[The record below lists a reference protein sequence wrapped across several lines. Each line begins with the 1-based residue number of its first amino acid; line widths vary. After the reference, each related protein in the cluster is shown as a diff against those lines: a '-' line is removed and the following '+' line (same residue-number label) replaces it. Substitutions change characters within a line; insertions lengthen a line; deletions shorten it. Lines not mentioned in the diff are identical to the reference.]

1 MKILVFGGNGSIGKE
16 IAKQLS
22 SEHDVFIASHKDS
35 KDSLAKFET
44 DSFAGVLENGPYDG
58 VVWATG
64 KNINDNIGELSYH
77 QYQDI
82 LEANLN
88 FIVKTLSSLIQSK
101 SINNGASLVLIS
113 SIWQDFARNNKFS
126 YSVSKSALS
135 GMIKSLSV
143 DLGPRGIRVNSV
155 SPGVVL
161 NEMSKKNL
169 NNDQIMK
176 IQLETPLRQLVTEA
190 DVANAVAWL
199 ISPLSKSIT
208 GQNLI
213 VDGGWTISR
222 YV

>member
-16 IAKQLS
+16 ITKLLS
-22 SEHDVFIASHKDS
+22 SEHELFIASHKGS
-35 KDSLAKFET
+35 KESLAKFET
-44 DSFAGVLENGPYDG
+44 DGFKEVLINGPFDG
-58 VVWATG
+58 VIWASG
-64 KNINDNIGELSYH
+64 KNTNDTIAELN
-77 QYQDI
+77 YQLFNEI

-88 FIVKTLSSLIQSK
+88 FIVRTLSSLIQSK
-101 SINNGASLVLIS
+101 SIKDGASLVLIS
-113 SIWQDFARNNKFS
+113 SIWQDFARNSKFS
-126 YSVSKSALS
+126 YVVSKSALS

-161 NEMSKKNL
+161 NEMTQRNL
-169 NNDQIMK
+169 NKDQIQK
-176 IQLETPLRQLVTEA
+176 IQSETPLRQLVTET
-190 DVANAVAWL
+190 DVANTVAWL
-199 ISPLSKSIT
+199 ISPLSKGIT